1 MINFWNK
8 LTTHLAGTEHQALY
22 RQKLEKVDQSFEI
35 LKETT
40 RAVTKQAIELTDQLK
55 RKLELTDKRFNTIIN
70 AVDDVIIVKTVDRQW
85 VSVNEFACKLFDIDR
100 EECLGKTNEQ
110 VMEVYPQLNDVIGA
124 LDKIEQIA
132 WDEHQPTK
140 IQLSLD
146 GEKKKGGN
154 YLLDILITPIETEDK
169 LAQEIVLVGQKE
181 PKRAKRSTSKKQ
193 QDGENM

>member
-22 RQKLEKVDQSFEI
+22 RQKLEKVDQSFED

-70 AVDDVIIVKTVDRQW
+70 AVDDVIIVKTIDRQW
-85 VSVNEFACKLFDIDR
+85 VSVNEFTCKLFDIDR
-100 EECLGKTNEQ
+100 DICLGKTNEQ
-110 VMEVYPQLNDVIGA
+110 VVELYPQLGEVINA
-124 LDKIEQIA
+124 LDKIEKIA
-132 WDEHQPTK
+132 WNEHQPTK
-140 IQLSLD
+140 IQLSMD
-146 GEKKKGGN
+146 SDKKKGNN
-154 YLLDILITPIETEDK
+154 YLLDILITPIETQDK

-181 PKRAKRSTSKKQ
+181 PKRVRRTSKKQ
-193 QDGENM
+193 QNGENV